1 MSEEEKRT
9 HQLERFVWFAA
20 SHVAISIETFFV
32 AILILALGSG
42 SPMNQNPLFLC
53 LLGVE
58 LLSMAGYWGAG
69 AHLARSRKWTAFSD
83 PRDFWRAMLR
93 PAVIAWIWGGG
104 LLTLTMGVSF
114 VPDGTPAAVG
124 AIWSAA
130 VAVLFFGSMFLCAP
144 SSLMVMLLFVVGMEH
159 TWPSWSLAVMLLLAG
174 GLPPLLFTLGSAWG
188 SGSKDKYPKG
198 PLLTGGA
205 LVVALGLFFIIGI
218 SSGQGFGFGPGAQDW
233 RYVLTGGYQLMRVNT
248 CTIVLT
254 EEDGEIV
261 VDGYISAFTDTGA
274 DIFVRGVSKPLE
286 DPDDRPEM
294 EECLWY
300 WIDTEMHAK
309 YGPYRSAEALEE
321 VTSAYGVYVPAPE
334 SWIET
339 YPAPSG
345 ARYD

>member
-9 HQLERFVWFAA
+9 RPLERFGWFAA

-32 AILILALGSG
+32 AILILLIGSG
-42 SPMNQNPLFLC
+42 PSMPQNPLFLC

-58 LLSMAGYWGAG
+58 LLSMACYWGAG
-69 AHLARSRKWTAFSD
+69 AHLARSRKWTAFSS
-83 PRDFWRAMLR
+83 PKEFWGAMLR
-93 PAVIAWIWGGG
+93 PAVIAWIWGGA

-114 VPDGTPAAVG
+114 VPDGTPATVG
-124 AIWSAA
+124 AIWGAA

-144 SSLMVMLLFVVGMEH
+144 SSLMVYLWFVVGVSQ
-159 TWPSWSLAVMLLLAG
+159 TWPGWSMWVMLLLAG

-188 SGSKDKYPKG
+188 SGSKDKRPKG

-218 SSGQGFGFGPGAQDW
+218 STGQGFGFGPGVQDW
-233 RYVLTGGYQLMRVNT
+233 RYEMTGGYQLMRVNT

-261 VDGYISAFTDTGA
+261 VDGYVSAFIDTGK
-274 DIFVRGVSKPLE
+274 DIFVRGVPEALD

-294 EECLWY
+294 DMCLWY
-300 WIDTEMHAK
+300 WIDTEK
-309 YGPYRSAEALEE
+309 EVTYGPYESAQALEE
-321 VTSAYGVYVPAPE
+321 AADAQGVYVPAPE
-334 SWIET
+334 SWTET